1 MRRRELLL
9 IAMVGA
15 GYFPELLRAQPAK
28 GKIGYLH
35 PVTINPNHIT
45 FSVLAGEW
53 RRLGY
58 VEGETV
64 LTRSGEGDPQRLPE
78 LVRDLTGK
86 GVGVLI
92 AVGAQ
97 AVRAAA
103 SGASSTPIVAFDL
116 ETDPIQAGLI
126 RSVARPGGNVT
137 GLFLDTPV
145 LAAKWIQLM
154 REMVP
159 ALDRVAFAWQ
169 PSAGRSQLDV
179 ALRVAENLGVE
190 TTVLEFSVNDDFP
203 SLLSAI
209 AGPKRTGIIQL
220 SGPGITPVAEK
231 FVAAATQINLP
242 TLSFLG
248 EAARRGFLMSY
259 GPNQRDYFPR
269 AVQLADRIL
278 GGEKA
283 SELPVERPSKFE
295 FIVNLRTARA
305 LNLVVPP
312 TLLVSAD
319 EVIE

>member
-1 MRRRELLL
+1 M
-9 IAMVGA
+9 
-15 GYFPELLRAQPAK
+15 
-28 GKIGYLH
+28 
-35 PVTINPNHIT
+35 
-45 FSVLAGEW
+45 
-53 RRLGY
+53 
-58 VEGETV
+58 
-64 LTRSGEGDPQRLPE
+64 TRSGEGELQRLPE
-78 LVRDLTGK
+78 LVRDLIGK

-97 AVRAAA
+97 AVRAA
-103 SGASSTPIVAFDL
+103 SSVTSNIPIVAIDL

-154 REMVP
+154 RETVP

-190 TTVLEFSVNDDFP
+190 TSVLEFSVNDDFV

-231 FVAAATQINLP
+231 FVAAATQNNLP

-259 GPNQRDYFPR
+259 GPSQRDYFPR

-278 GGEKA
+278 RGEKA
-283 SELPVERPSKFE
+283 ADLPVERPSRFE
-295 FIVNLRTARA
+295 FIVNLKTARA
-305 LNLVVPP
+305 LNLTVPP
-312 TLLVSAD
+312 SLLLRAD

>member
-9 IAMVGA
+9 IAMLGA
-15 GYFPELLRAQPAK
+15 GYFPQVLRAQPAK

-35 PVTINPNHIT
+35 PVTASRNHIT
-45 FSVLAGEW
+45 FSVLEAEW

-64 LTRSGEGDPQRLPE
+64 LPLAANGELQQLPA
-78 LVRDLTGK
+78 LVRQLTGK
-86 GVGVLI
+86 GVGVII
-92 AVGAQ
+92 AVGYE

-103 SGASSTPIVAFDL
+103 SGAPNTAIVAIDL
-116 ETDPIQAGLI
+116 ETDPLQTGLI
-126 RSVARPGGNVT
+126 RSVARPGGNIT

-159 ALDRVAFAWQ
+159 DLDRIVFAWQ
-169 PSAGRSQLDV
+169 PSAGKSQLDV
-179 ALRVAENLGVE
+179 ALRVAQNLRVE
-190 TTVLEFSVNDDFP
+190 TTVVEFGVNDDFP
-203 SLLSAI
+203 MLLSAL

-220 SGPGITPVAEK
+220 GGPGITTVAEK
-231 FVAAATQINLP
+231 FVAAAVQHNLP

-259 GPNQRDYFPR
+259 GPNQKDYFPR

-278 GGEKA
+278 HGEKA
-283 SELPVERPSKFE
+283 AELPVERPSKFE
-295 FIVNLRTARA
+295 FVVNLRTARA
-305 LNLVVPP
+305 LNLTVPP
-312 TLLVSAD
+312 ALLVRAD

>member
-1 MRRRELLL
+1 MRRRDLLL
-9 IAMVGA
+9 LALLGA
-15 GYFPELLRAQPAK
+15 AHRPQLLRAQPVK

-35 PVTINPNHIT
+35 PVTKDPNHIT
-45 FSVLAGEW
+45 FSVLEREW

-58 VEGETV
+58 VEGQTV
-64 LTRSGEGDPQRLPE
+64 LTRSGEGDGQRLPD
-78 LVRDLTGK
+78 LTRDLIGE

-92 AVGAQ
+92 VVGAQ
-97 AVRAAA
+97 AVHAAA
-103 SGASSTPIVAFDL
+103 SVASNTPIVAIDL

-126 RSVARPGGNVT
+126 RSVARPGGNIT
-137 GLFLDTPV
+137 GLFLDTPA

-159 ALDRVAFAWQ
+159 ALNRIAFAWQ
-169 PSAGRSQLDV
+169 PSTGRSQLDV

-190 TTVLEFSVNDDFP
+190 TTVLEFSVSDDFD
-203 SLLSAI
+203 SLLSRVE
-209 AGPKRTGIIQL
+209 GPKRTGIIQL

-231 FVAAATQINLP
+231 FVAAATQNNLP

-278 GGEKA
+278 RGEKA
-283 SELPVERPSKFE
+283 ADLPVERPSKFE
-295 FIVNLRTARA
+295 FLVNLRTARA
-305 LNLVVPP
+305 LNLTVPP
-312 TLLVSAD
+312 SLLISAD
-319 EVIE
+319 ELIE

>member
-1 MRRRELLL
+1 MRRRDLLL
-9 IAMVGA
+9 IALLGA
-15 GYFPELLRAQPAK
+15 AHRPQLLRAEPVK

-45 FSVLAGEW
+45 FSVLEREW

-64 LTRSGEGDPQRLPE
+64 LTRSGGGEVQRLPE
-78 LVRDLTGK
+78 LIRDLIGK

-92 AVGAQ
+92 VVGAQ

-103 SGASSTPIVAFDL
+103 SLSSNTPIVAIDL

-126 RSVARPGGNVT
+126 RSVARPGGNIT
-137 GLFLDTPV
+137 GLFLDTPL
-145 LAAKWIQLM
+145 LATKWIQLM

-159 ALDRVAFAWQ
+159 ALSRVAFAWQ
-169 PSAGRSQLDV
+169 PSSGRSQLEV
-179 ALRVAENLGVE
+179 ALQVAENLGVE
-190 TTVLEFSVNDDFP
+190 TTVLEFGVNDDFA
-203 SLLSAI
+203 SLLSGV

-220 SGPGITPVAEK
+220 SGPGITPIAEK
-231 FVAAATQINLP
+231 FVAAATQNNLP

-278 GGEKA
+278 RGEKA
-283 SELPVERPSKFE
+283 ADLPVERPSKFE

-305 LNLVVPP
+305 LNLTVPP
-312 TLLVSAD
+312 NLLVRAD

>member
-9 IAMVGA
+9 FAMLGA
-15 GYFPELLRAQPAK
+15 AHLPQLLRAQPVK

-35 PVTINPNHIT
+35 PVTTNPNHIT
-45 FSVLAGEW
+45 FSVLEREW

-64 LTRSGEGDPQRLPE
+64 LTRSGEGELRRLPE
-78 LVRDLTGK
+78 LVRDLIGK

-103 SGASSTPIVAFDL
+103 SVASNTPIVAIDL

-169 PSAGRSQLDV
+169 PSAGRSQLGV

-231 FVAAATQINLP
+231 FVAAATQNNLP

-278 GGEKA
+278 RGEKA
-283 SELPVERPSKFE
+283 ADLPVERPSKFE

-305 LNLVVPP
+305 LNLTVPP

>member
-1 MRRRELLL
+1 MRRRDLLL
-9 IAMVGA
+9 TALLA
-15 GYFPELLRAQPAK
+15 AAHRPQLLRAQPAR

-35 PVTINPNHIT
+35 PVTKNPNHIT
-45 FSVLAGEW
+45 FSVLEAEW

-64 LTRSGEGDPQRLPE
+64 LTRSGEGDVQRLPG
-78 LVRDLTGK
+78 LIRDLIAQGA
-86 GVGVLI
+86 GVLI
-92 AVGAQ
+92 VVGAQ

-103 SGASSTPIVAFDL
+103 SAASNTPIVAVDL

-126 RSVARPGGNVT
+126 QSVARPGGNIT
-137 GLFLDTPV
+137 GLFLDTPA
-145 LAAKWIQLM
+145 LAAKWLQLM

-159 ALDRVAFAWQ
+159 GLKRIAFAWQ

-179 ALRVAENLGVE
+179 ALRTAANLGLE
-190 TTVLEFSVNDDFP
+190 TTILEFSVSDDFP
-203 SLLSAI
+203 KLLSGV

-220 SGPGITPVAEK
+220 SGPGITPVAEE
-231 FVAAATQINLP
+231 FVAAATQNNLP

-278 GGEKA
+278 RGEKA
-283 SELPVERPSKFE
+283 ADLPVERPSKFE
-295 FIVNLRTARA
+295 FIVNLRTAKA
-305 LNLVVPP
+305 LNLTVPP
-312 TLLVSAD
+312 SLLVSAD